1 MLLIVRRGQ
10 EERYGHLR
18 AAFQGEP
25 VEVIWDRRQGE
36 RRQHPASVERR
47 RGDRRAEA
55 PVPLPSELDNRRLGD
70 RRYGEVET
78 RIPERRRGER
88 RGLAPVSWTALDFV
102 FVREV
107 AP

>member
-18 AAFQGEP
+18 ASFRNEP
-25 VEVIWDRRQGE
+25 IDVVWDRRLAERRRRPTPAE
-36 RRQHPASVERR
+36 RRQAN
-47 RGDRRAEA
+47 RRAEE
-55 PVPLPSELDNRRLGD
+55 PVPVPSELDNRRSGD
-70 RRYGEVET
+70 RRLGDPEI

-102 FVREV
+102 FVRE
-107 AP
+107 PGQ